1 MVEEK
6 ADFFSRLNEPLY
18 TVSLPSLVTMQ
29 KNWDCTLPVTIA
41 NLVEFG

>member
-6 ADFFSRLNEPLY
+6 ADFFSRLKEPSY

-29 KNWDCTLPVTIA
+29 KNGDRTLPVTIA
-41 NLVEFG
+41 NFVEFG